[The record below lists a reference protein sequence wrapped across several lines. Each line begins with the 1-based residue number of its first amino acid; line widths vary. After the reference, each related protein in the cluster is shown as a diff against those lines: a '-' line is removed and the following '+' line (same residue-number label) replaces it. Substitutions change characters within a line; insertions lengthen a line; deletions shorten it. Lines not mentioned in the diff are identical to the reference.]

1 MPTEMQSLLLL
12 LLSSTTKV
20 SKATFSTT
28 KVTLLLLLLLSST
41 KVTLTDDYS
50 DIPSVKYNLQLGD
63 LTIKT
68 ELSTSNNNSL
78 GDEVESYV
86 ANSRHIIYGNK

>member
-1 MPTEMQSLLLL
+1 MPSEMQSLLLL
-12 LLSSTTKV
+12 LLSSITTKV
-20 SKATFSTT
+20 TKATFST
-28 KVTLLLLLLLSST
+28 KVTKATFFTTKCALLLLLFLSST

-68 ELSTSNNNSL
+68 ELSTTNTNNSS
-78 GDEVESYV
+78 GETV
-86 ANSRHIIYGNK
+86 RT